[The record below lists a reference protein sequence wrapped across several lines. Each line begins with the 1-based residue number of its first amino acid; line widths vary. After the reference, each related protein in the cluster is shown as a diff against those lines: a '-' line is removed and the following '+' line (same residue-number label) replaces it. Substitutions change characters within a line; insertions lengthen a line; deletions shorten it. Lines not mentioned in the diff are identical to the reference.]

1 MKLPFLHSERNGSVL
16 ENLFFH
22 EILRDRDRDRD
33 RARGAE
39 LRKLRGRRGKI

>member
-22 EILRDRDRDRD
+22 EILRDRDRDR
-33 RARGAE
+33 ARGAE